1 MKYRTLGKTALKVSE
16 VGFGAW
22 AIGGNN
28 YGNSYGPTDDKV
40 SVAAVERAFELGC
53 NFFDTADVYGH
64 GHSEEILG
72 QALKGPRNDVILATK
87 VGGDFYHDPPRM
99 NFSPEYLEFA
109 SAKSCER
116 LQTDYIDLYQLHN
129 PPIQLLKNGKIVE
142 GLEKLKDSGVIRHYG
157 VSIHDP
163 QEGILSMKY
172 GHPEAIQV
180 VFNLLRQEAKNQ
192 LFQAARERN
201 VGIIAREPLSNG
213 FLSGKFT
220 IDSTF
225 PSGDIRSNFPRNY
238 LSGLIGAAEQLR
250 LLESKTRTLGSR
262 ESASHFRVGTDAV
275 EFNIFADNEK
285 ELAERKS
292 LLTESSFSIVSVRLL
307 DTPPKAVDKAEA
319 LEEGIQL
326 FNEERFWESHEA
338 LEQAWH
344 IAKGVERD
352 AIQSI
357 ILTAAAFVHYQK
369 GEEEICLSIMKRAR
383 AKMSLVKGYEVIDFD
398 SLERNIN
405 GILDSEKIQLFK
417 LRISRF

>member
-53 NFFDTADVYGH
+53 SFFDTADVYGH

-72 QALKGPRNDVILATK
+72 QALKGRRNDVILATK

-129 PPIQLLKNGKIVE
+129 PPIQLLKNGKIFE
-142 GLEKLKDSGVIRHYG
+142 GLEKLKDSGVIRHFG

-163 QEGILSMKY
+163 EEGILSMKY

-201 VGIIAREPLSNG
+201 VGIIAREQLSSG
-213 FLSGKFT
+213 FDRSRPT
-220 IDSTF
+220 AQTSRIEDEDS
-225 PSGDIRSNFPRNY
+225 RS
-238 LSGLIGAAEQLR
+238 
-250 LLESKTRTLGSR
+250 
-262 ESASHFRVGTDAV
+262 
-275 EFNIFADNEK
+275 
-285 ELAERKS
+285 S
-292 LLTESSFSIVSVRLL
+292 L
-307 DTPPKAVDKAEA
+307 P
-319 LEEGIQL
+319 
-326 FNEERFWESHEA
+326 
-338 LEQAWH
+338 
-344 IAKGVERD
+344 
-352 AIQSI
+352 
-357 ILTAAAFVHYQK
+357 
-369 GEEEICLSIMKRAR
+369 
-383 AKMSLVKGYEVIDFD
+383 
-398 SLERNIN
+398 
-405 GILDSEKIQLFK
+405 
-417 LRISRF
+417 